1 MIREHPFLP
10 LYFGVGDEEL
20 WALLQTLP
28 PEKRVET
35 TKLALKEFFEKRSE
49 FALTPMGTSEVT
61 EGNLIFEG
69 AKVGNGAE
77 IGSAAEAENTSVEEE
92 AIDLEEQEQGREQA
106 RNHAK
111 NSTVNDALPNGKLS
125 LESLFITSE
134 KEVRSDPVKNLLSII
149 GEEEDEE
156 VLGFLLGNTDESE
169 DFTGLQERR
178 EELLQKSGALPQFWE
193 ERPQAS
199 TGNKGLDHLFQNVI
213 GKEEDEEVI
222 RFFRGTAK

>member
-35 TKLALKEFFEKRSE
+35 TKLALKEFFEKRSK

-61 EGNLIFEG
+61 GGAPVLEE
-69 AKVGNGAE
+69 AKVGDGAE
-77 IGSAAEAENTSVEEE
+77 IVSAAEVEKTSDKE
-92 AIDLEEQEQGREQA
+92 EQA
-106 RNHAK
+106 RDHAK
-111 NSTVNDALPNGKLS
+111 NSTVNDALPIGELS

-156 VLGFLLGNTDESE
+156 VLEFLLGNADTNE
-169 DFTGLQERR
+169 DLTVHRDRR
-178 EELLQKSGALPQFWE
+178 EVHSQKSGALTEFWE
-193 ERPQAS
+193 ERPLAT

>member
-35 TKLALKEFFEKRSE
+35 AKLALKEFFERRPE
-49 FALTPMGTSEVT
+49 FTLTPMGTSEIT
-61 EGNLIFEG
+61 EGAPVLEE
-69 AKVGNGAE
+69 AKVGDGAE
-77 IGSAAEAENTSVEEE
+77 IVSAAEVEKTSDKEEAVVVEQDEEE
-92 AIDLEEQEQGREQA
+92 QGWEQA
-106 RNHAK
+106 RNNAK
-111 NSTVNDALPNGKLS
+111 NDALPNGELS
-125 LESLFITSE
+125 LESLFIPSE
-134 KEVRSDPVKNLLSII
+134 IEVRSDPVKNLLSII

-156 VLGFLLGNTDESE
+156 VLEFLLGNADTNE
-169 DFTGLQERR
+169 DFNVHRDRR
-178 EELLQKSGALPQFWE
+178 EVHSQKSGALTEFWE
-193 ERPQAS
+193 ERPLAT